1 MKLICFLQVPIPSYT
16 VNEMCIWRELYTK
29 LITDEFESRFDMRN
43 AAQMSTNKG
52 QFEINNV
59 RKKKLF
65 RTNSFLCQQQQQQT
79 KNSTT
84 FAGLRRTRSDSE
96 LLASQLKERYTRNDE
111 QPPAI
116 GQPNGGLNFSYAD
129 RRLDPQPGEAAN
141 GHANGGLPNGKPNG
155 KLNGKLNGKSTCKF
169 ESSTCESEKLYQHQ
183 LPLSVISKI
192 AQIANNNNPDSSLM
206 YSLLT
211 YVNTLHTFSVK

>member
-1 MKLICFLQVPIPSYT
+1 MQVLIPSYT
-16 VNEMCIWRELYTK
+16 VNEMCVWRELYTK

-52 QFEINNV
+52 QFDGGQA

-65 RTNSFLCQQQQQQT
+65 RTNSFLCQQQQT

-84 FAGLRRTRSDSE
+84 VAAGLRRTKSESE
-96 LLASQLKERYTRNDE
+96 LCAGLKERPRNLNDD
-111 QPPAI
+111 QTPCV
-116 GQPNGGLNFSYAD
+116 QLNGSVNFLHAD
-129 RRLDPQPGEAAN
+129 RRLDPQPAAN
-141 GHANGGLPNGKPNG
+141 GHANGGPP
-155 KLNGKLNGKSTCKF
+155 NGKSTCKF
-169 ESSTCESEKLYQHQ
+169 ESSNCEPEKLYQHQ

>member
-1 MKLICFLQVPIPSYT
+1 
-16 VNEMCIWRELYTK
+16 
-29 LITDEFESRFDMRN
+29 MRN

-52 QFEINNV
+52 QFESSNS

-65 RTNSFLCQQQQQQT
+65 RTNSFLCQQQQT
-79 KNSTT
+79 KNSTNL
-84 FAGLRRTRSDSE
+84 AGPGLRRTRSDSE
-96 LLASQLKERYTRNDE
+96 LLASLKERYTERFTRNDE
-111 QPPAI
+111 QLPAV
-116 GQPNGGLNFSYAD
+116 GQLNGGVNFPYAD

-141 GHANGGLPNGKPNG
+141 GHANGGLPNGKSNG
-155 KLNGKLNGKSTCKF
+155 KLSGKNTCKF
-169 ESSTCESEKLYQHQ
+169 ESGNCDSEKLYQHQ